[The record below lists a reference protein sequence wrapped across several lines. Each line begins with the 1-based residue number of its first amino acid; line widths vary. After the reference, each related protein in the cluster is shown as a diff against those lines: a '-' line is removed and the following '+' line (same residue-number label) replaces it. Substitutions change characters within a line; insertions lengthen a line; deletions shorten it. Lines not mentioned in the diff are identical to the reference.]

1 MAKLSLLFLV
11 SSHYSS
17 VTKISSLEIT
27 TLQSPPNLQDVSENY
42 ELRTLYEI
50 TKGETECMYNKKIRQ
65 DE

>member
-27 TLQSPPNLQDVSENY
+27 TPQSPPNIQDVSENY
-42 ELRTLYEI
+42 ELRTLYEMA
-50 TKGETECMYNKKIRQ
+50 KG
-65 DE
+65 